1 MISRVRDLFQRNLLA
16 KILALLL
23 AIALWAY
30 VMNDENPS
38 IEGSFTVPL
47 KLINAP
53 EGYQVSREVTSVV
66 IHVRGA
72 RSQFVNVDEKNFSA
86 YVELGSVN
94 EGSQN
99 CRVHVIMPQGFELVE
114 VEPDAAE
121 VTLDRIAAKDFPAEL
136 IVTGATAQGTTVAKV
151 SQSSQMVTVE
161 GPNSLLSEVSRVIG
175 YVGLSGNST
184 DFSLQVPLTAI
195 NEDGREVTGVT
206 VNPASV
212 KADVQLARGL
222 TKKVV
227 SIKPVAGE
235 GLPRN
240 LELVGMRADPVKIEI
255 AGEDNIINGISEIET
270 EPVSLSDVTQK
281 SDKIVKL
288 SPPEGVTVTNRD
300 VTVHIEVKA
309 KAAKAGK
316 QKS

>member
-23 AIALWAY
+23 AVALWAY
-30 VMNDENPS
+30 VMNDQNPS

-53 EGYQVSREVTSVV
+53 EGYQISRETNSVV

-72 RSQFVNVDEKNFSA
+72 RSQFVNVDEKDFSA

-114 VEPDAAE
+114 VEPDEAK
-121 VTLDRIAAKDFPAEL
+121 VTLDRIDARDFRAEL

-151 SQSSQMVTVE
+151 SQSQPNVTVE
-161 GPNSLLSEVSRVIG
+161 GPGTQLAEVTRVIG

-195 NEDGREVTGVT
+195 NSDGKEVAGVEVQPAT
-206 VNPASV
+206 VR
-212 KADVQLARGL
+212 ADVQLARGL
-222 TKKVV
+222 TRKVV
-227 SIKPVAGE
+227 TIKPVAGA
-235 GLPRN
+235 GLADK
-240 LELVGMRADPVKIEI
+240 LELASLKTDPIKIEI
-255 AGEDNIINGISEIET
+255 AGEDEVINTISEIET
-270 EPVSLSDVTQK
+270 EPISLSGITQK
-281 SDKIVKL
+281 QDKTVRL
-288 SPPEGVTVTNRD
+288 RLPEGVTVTNKD
-300 VTVHIEVKA
+300 VMVHIEVRA
-309 KAAKAGK
+309 KSETSRK
-316 QKS
+316 